1 MGELGFRGLIM
12 TATCIRKLYC
22 SDYKLGRYQGK
33 WGEERIS
40 LGRGSEI
47 GKVIESETER
57 NEGMV
62 KILCSYRELLQ

>member
-1 MGELGFRGLIM
+1 M

-40 LGRGSEI
+40 LGRGR
-47 GKVIESETER
+47 ER
-57 NEGMV
+57 KRYRERKEGIV
-62 KILCSYRELLQ
+62 KILCSYRELLL